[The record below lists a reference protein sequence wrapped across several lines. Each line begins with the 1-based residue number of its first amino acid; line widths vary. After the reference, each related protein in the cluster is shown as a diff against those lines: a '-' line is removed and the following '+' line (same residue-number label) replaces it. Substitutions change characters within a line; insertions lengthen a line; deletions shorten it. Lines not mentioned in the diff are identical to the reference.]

1 MIHTITSDLPS
12 FKSLTFQPG
21 LNILLADKS
30 EGATDRQSR
39 NGAGKTSLVELIH
52 FLMGG
57 TADKDSIFRSAA
69 LAPWTFEMCADIG
82 DAPVNIGRSG
92 SKPSRVHLDGPVVNW
107 PVQPERDAKTGE
119 FQFSNDQWRLFLG
132 RVLFGLSTSS
142 DESNHRFGPTFRSL
156 FSYFARRQNSVGMLQ
171 PTQHAA
177 KQQAWDQ
184 QVAVSYLLGL
194 DAHIPQEFQK
204 LRTEEKAI
212 AELRKAAK
220 DGVLGRYFS
229 SAADLRTRVVIT
241 EARVRRMKEQLAT
254 FRVVPAYAELEK
266 EASTITRQ
274 ISSLSDENTSDREL
288 ILQLQDSLTTESPPA
303 VTSLERVY
311 REAQVVLPDTVS
323 KRFAEIE
330 LFHQA
335 IVQNRKAH
343 LGAEISSAE
352 LRITERERTRE
363 QLDIRRQQVMGILQ
377 SGGALEHYALLQ
389 EEASRAEAEAEGL
402 KQRLVIAERIESTK
416 AELEIERARLHKALQ
431 EDQHERR
438 ELIDEA
444 VLIFEDL
451 SNALYEKAG
460 ILTISATHNGPSVE
474 VRIDSQ
480 RSKGITNMQIFCF
493 DLMLADLA
501 TRRGMGPGFLVHDSH
516 LFDGVDERQIAK
528 ALQLGADHAK
538 AVGYQYIVTMNSDA
552 LPKDGF
558 RPGFDIGEFI
568 CPVRLTDATNSGGLF
583 GLRFD

>member
-1 MIHTITSDLPS
+1 MIHTITSDLPG
-12 FKSLTFQPG
+12 FKSLTFKPG

-82 DAPVNIGRSG
+82 DTPVNIGRSG
-92 SKPSRVHLDGPVVNW
+92 SKPSRVRLDGPVVNW
-107 PVQPERDAKTGE
+107 PVQPEREAKTGE
-119 FQFSNDQWRLFLG
+119 FQLSNDQWRHLLG
-132 RVLFGLSTSS
+132 RLLFGLSSS
-142 DESNHRFGPTFRSL
+142 SAESNHRFGPTFRSL
-156 FSYFARRQNSVGMLQ
+156 FSYFARRHNSGGMLH
-171 PTQHAA
+171 PTQHAS

-184 QVAVSYLLGL
+184 QVAVSYMLGL

-311 REAQVVLPDTVS
+311 REAKVVLPDTVS
-323 KRFAEIE
+323 RRFAEIE
-330 LFHQA
+330 QFHQA

-363 QLDIRRQQVMGILQ
+363 QLDIRRQQIMGILQ

-389 EEASRAEAEAEGL
+389 EEASRAEAEAEGGVDEL
-402 KQRLVIAERIESTK
+402 ALARGERGLDEC
-416 AELEIERARLHKALQ
+416 EVRAV
-431 EDQHERR
+431 
-438 ELIDEA
+438 DEA
-444 VLIFEDL
+444 VRVEQHQ
-451 SNALYEKAG
+451 AG
-460 ILTISATHNGPSVE
+460 H
-474 VRIDSQ
+474 
-480 RSKGITNMQIFCF
+480 RSS
-493 DLMLADLA
+493 LRA
-501 TRRGMGPGFLVHDSH
+501 PG
-516 LFDGVDERQIAK
+516 GVDCQ
-528 ALQLGADHAK
+528 
-538 AVGYQYIVTMNSDA
+538 V
-552 LPKDGF
+552 P
-558 RPGFDIGEFI
+558 
-568 CPVRLTDATNSGGLF
+568 
-583 GLRFD
+583 